1 MKSTAFKTDCHFGK
15 FVTIGIALES
25 KRSFLMKSDIF
36 NLDSYFERINY
47 KGSTD
52 VSEGTLRDIHIA
64 HTLNVPFENL
74 DVFYRRPILLDGA
87 SLYKKMV
94 KKRRGGYCFEMN
106 GIFSLVLQEMG
117 FKVTNLLA
125 RVTIDGI
132 HYTTKTHQAIL
143 VETGGNQWL
152 ADVGFGNDGII
163 APLILEENTEQKQ
176 FAHTYRLITHSTL
189 GYVLQKK
196 NEDSYNPLYAFTLD
210 ECGPEDFLMSN
221 HFTSTFP
228 ESFFLT
234 MRMCTMPTKDGR
246 ITLTD
251 NHFKVVEKNN
261 VSDLP
266 IANEHEFNAV
276 LKEHF
281 SLDLDLIR
289 PEK

>member
-1 MKSTAFKTDCHFGK
+1 MKN
-15 FVTIGIALES
+15 
-25 KRSFLMKSDIF
+25 DIF

-47 KGSTD
+47 KGSTEAGED
-52 VSEGTLRDIHIA
+52 TLRDIHIA

-87 SLYKKMV
+87 PLYKKMV
-94 KKRRGGYCFEMN
+94 KERRGGYCFEMN
-106 GIFSLVLQEMG
+106 GLFSLVLEEMG

-143 VETGGNQWL
+143 VETGGRKWV

-196 NEDSYNPLYAFTLD
+196 REDLYDPLFAFTLE
-210 ECGPEDFLMSN
+210 ECSPEDFLMSN

-228 ESFFLT
+228 DSFFLT

-251 NHFKVVEKNN
+251 EHFKVVKNN
-261 VSDLP
+261 VVSDTP
-266 IANEHEFNAV
+266 IANEDEFEAA

-281 SLDLDLIR
+281 GLDLALIR
-289 PEK
+289 PGN

>member
-1 MKSTAFKTDCHFGK
+1 
-15 FVTIGIALES
+15 
-25 KRSFLMKSDIF
+25 MKSDIF
-36 NLDSYFERINY
+36 NLDSYFERIDY
-47 KGSTD
+47 KGSME
-52 VSEGTLRDIHIA
+52 VSEGALRDIHIA

-94 KKRRGGYCFEMN
+94 KERRGGYCFEMN
-106 GIFSLVLQEMG
+106 GIFSLVLQKMG

-143 VETGGNQWL
+143 VETGGNKWL
-152 ADVGFGNDGII
+152 ADVGFGNEGII
-163 APLILEENTEQKQ
+163 APLLLEKNTEQKQ
-176 FAHTYRLITHSTL
+176 FAHTYRLIKDSTL

-196 NEDSYNPLYAFTLD
+196 NEAGYHPLYAFTLD
-210 ECGPEDFLMSN
+210 ECSPEDFLMSN

-234 MRMCTMPTKDGR
+234 MRMCTMPTKTGR

-251 NHFKVVEKNN
+251 SHFKVVEKND
-261 VSDLP
+261 VLETP
-266 IANEHEFNAV
+266 IANDDEFNTA

-281 SLDLDLIR
+281 GLDLALIL
-289 PEK
+289 PDN

>member
-1 MKSTAFKTDCHFGK
+1 
-15 FVTIGIALES
+15 
-25 KRSFLMKSDIF
+25 MKSDIF

-47 KGSTD
+47 KGRTEAG
-52 VSEGTLRDIHIA
+52 EGALRDIHIA

-94 KKRRGGYCFEMN
+94 KERRGGYCFEMN

-143 VETGGNQWL
+143 VETGGRKWL

-163 APLILEENTEQKQ
+163 APLIFEENTEQKQ
-176 FAHTYRLITHSTL
+176 FAHTYRLITHPTL

-196 NEDSYNPLYAFTLD
+196 NEGGYNPLYAFTPD
-210 ECGPEDFLMSN
+210 ECSPEDFLMSN
-221 HFTSTFP
+221 HFTATFP
-228 ESFFLT
+228 DSFFLT

-251 NHFKVVEKNN
+251 SHFKVVDKND
-261 VSDLP
+261 VSEIP
-266 IANEHEFNAV
+266 IANDDEFNTL

-281 SLDLDLIR
+281 SLDLELIR
-289 PEK
+289 PRK

>member
-1 MKSTAFKTDCHFGK
+1 
-15 FVTIGIALES
+15 
-25 KRSFLMKSDIF
+25 MKSDIF
-36 NLDSYFERINY
+36 NLDSYFERTNY
-47 KGSTD
+47 KGSTE

-74 DVFYRRPILLDGA
+74 DVFYKRPILLDGA

-94 KKRRGGYCFEMN
+94 KERRGGYCFEMN

-143 VETGGNQWL
+143 VETGGNKWL

-176 FAHTYRLITHSTL
+176 FAHTYRLITDSSL

-196 NEDSYNPLYAFTLD
+196 NEDGYNPLYAFALD
-210 ECGPEDFLMSN
+210 ECSPEDFLMSN

-228 ESFFLT
+228 ESFFLK

-251 NHFKVVEKNN
+251 DHFKMVEKND
-261 VSDLP
+261 VLDLP
-266 IANEHEFNAV
+266 IANEDEFNAA

-281 SLDLDLIR
+281 GLNLALIR
-289 PEK
+289 PKN